1 MLLTYSVTLA
11 VWQSCS
17 LACRHVIE
25 ERKCLGATPFQDFP
39 TWSQRCRH
47 VITLLLGKM
56 SWFLYDFRV
65 ILVSQTL
72 ASQRDRSSELL
83 CVALS
88 FKLFFSLPNQI
99 STRVPDMKVLWRI
112 QKLRCAALWWMRS
125 WIISLSVYK
134 VTNLHTLIRIPVR
147 LFLRSYRN
155 KREENHRQI
164 PGTLITAG
172 TLIRL
177 RRVLY
182 VRNLSRNHTALQY
195 TSMS

>member
-56 SWFLYDFRV
+56 SWFFYDFRV

-72 ASQRDRSSELL
+72 ASQRDRSSELS

-88 FKLFFSLPNQI
+88 FKLFFSTKSNIDNGPRY
-99 STRVPDMKVLWRI
+99 TCMKVLWGI
-112 QKLRCAALWWMRS
+112 QKNCVAQLFDGWDHGLFRFLYSRS
-125 WIISLSVYK
+125 LIYIGILIS
-134 VTNLHTLIRIPVR
+134 IPVR
-147 LFLRSYRN
+147 HFVSVKRN
-155 KREENHRQI
+155 FFSPPIISSKN
-164 PGTLITAG
+164 L
-172 TLIRL
+172 
-177 RRVLY
+177 VLK
-182 VRNLSRNHTALQY
+182 VIQY
-195 TSMS
+195 DKPFIE

>member
-39 TWSQRCRH
+39 TCSRRCRH

-56 SWFLYDFRV
+56 SWFFYDFRV

-83 CVALS
+83 CVFQA
-88 FKLFFSLPNQI
+88 FLFSTKSNINKGPRYEGSL
-99 STRVPDMKVLWRI
+99 
-112 QKLRCAALWWMRS
+112 A
-125 WIISLSVYK
+125 
-134 VTNLHTLIRIPVR
+134 HTKIA
-147 LFLRSYRN
+147 LRSSLMDEIMDYFAFCIQG
-155 KREENHRQI
+155 H
-164 PGTLITAG
+164 
-172 TLIRL
+172 
-177 RRVLY
+177 
-182 VRNLSRNHTALQY
+182 
-195 TSMS
+195 

>member
-72 ASQRDRSSELL
+72 AFQRDRSSELL

-88 FKLFFSLPNQI
+88 FKLLL
-99 STRVPDMKVLWRI
+99 STESNIDNGPRYTFLWGI
-112 QKLRCAALWWMRS
+112 HKKLRCAALWWMRS
-125 WIISLSVYK
+125 WIISLSVFK
-134 VTNLHTLIRIPVR
+134 VTNLHRY
-147 LFLRSYRN
+147 SN
-155 KREENHRQI
+155 K
-164 PGTLITAG
+164 
-172 TLIRL
+172 
-177 RRVLY
+177 
-182 VRNLSRNHTALQY
+182 HTSAPFCFC
-195 TSMS
+195 